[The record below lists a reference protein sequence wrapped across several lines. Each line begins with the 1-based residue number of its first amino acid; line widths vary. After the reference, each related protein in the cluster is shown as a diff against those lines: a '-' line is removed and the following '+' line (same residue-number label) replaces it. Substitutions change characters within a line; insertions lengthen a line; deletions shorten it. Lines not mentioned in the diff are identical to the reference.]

1 MRLTV
6 CMCTTNCYTIQWP
19 TLDPGLL
26 PGGRTQPA
34 PLPLVHTS
42 KTCLEGPS
50 LLCTDST
57 QKHPVHVKVLDCT
70 EWKSEMDHMCVSGC
84 MCVCGGGGCVHV
96 CGMHEGVQISALYSY
111 NLVY

>member
-34 PLPLVHTS
+34 PLPLVHTL

-57 QKHPVHVKVLDCT
+57 QKHPVHAKVLDCT
-70 EWKSEMDHMCVSGC
+70 EWKSGMDHMRVVCVGGW
-84 MCVCGGGGCVHV
+84 MCVCGMCAECVR
-96 CGMHEGVQISALYSY
+96 
-111 NLVY
+111 VYR